1 MKPDL
6 NKNNQ
11 DNLAHVDTTQV
22 NTQDSLGLA
31 SENMVCSP
39 VSVQFPL
46 SENRSTESEISD
58 VMCNLPFTDNE
69 ISNLDNFSTIYEEVQ
84 NRTSFTSD
92 ISLTVSECPSFT
104 VDRTVDK
111 PHEATVNDNLA
122 TVNDN
127 LDTHLDLLELSTILC
142 DKDLINDESMSI

>member
-39 VSVQFPL
+39 VSGQFPL
-46 SENRSTESEISD
+46 SENRSTESGVSD
-58 VMCNLPFTDNE
+58 SMCRLLFADNE
-69 ISNLDNFSTIYEEVQ
+69 ISSLANFSTIYEEVQ
-84 NRTSFTSD
+84 SRTTLTSE

-104 VDRTVDK
+104 VDRTVDN
-111 PHEATVNDNLA
+111 PWRP
-122 TVNDN
+122 
-127 LDTHLDLLELSTILC
+127 LLMIT
-142 DKDLINDESMSI
+142 